1 VNDLK
6 SLAELEISA
15 AGVEAQA
22 AARGEPEWLREF
34 RRKAWRFF
42 EEMPWPT
49 GNEETWR
56 RTKLTGFKLE
66 DFRLF
71 PAAGPIGLR
80 HPAAPG
86 ADLPA
91 AVAKSLA
98 EVESAGSLALVDG
111 AAAQATL
118 AADLAAQGVIF
129 TDLGTALREHESL
142 VQRHF
147 GRAAAIDENKFS
159 ALHYALWENGTF
171 LYVPRNVSVKLPM
184 QAVVSLGGATDGAA
198 ARRAGFHHTLVVT
211 EEGASVTLAEDFLGA
226 EEGLLDSVI
235 ELLPGPNSQL
245 HYLHLQNLA
254 TSAWNFSTQRI
265 LLTRDSLVRYFIGSW
280 GSRLTK
286 AWITMDLNEP
296 GSHGELLGLYFPAG
310 RQHLDHHTNQLHR
323 ADHATSDLL
332 FKGALKERARS
343 VYQGYIKVWPG
354 AQKTNAY
361 QANRNLLLSKNAR
374 ADSIPGLEIEADDVR
389 CTHGATASQ
398 LPDEY
403 VFYLMARGIDRT
415 NAERLIVQGFF
426 EEVLDRIPVPGVRN
440 KLENEIASKVGL

>member
-1 VNDLK
+1 MDTPTVNTDGLD

-15 AGVEAQA
+15 AGVEAQS
-22 AARGEPEWLREF
+22 AARGEPEWLLEH

-71 PAAGPIGLR
+71 PRRSAMPVGE
-80 HPAAPG
+80 
-86 ADLPA
+86 LPA
-91 AVAKSLA
+91 AVSKSLG

-111 AAAQATL
+111 AARATL
-118 AADLAAQGVIF
+118 ADGLAGQGVIF
-129 TDLGTALREHESL
+129 TDLATALREHEGL

-147 GRAAAIDENKFS
+147 GRAVAIDENKFS
-159 ALHYALWENGTF
+159 ALHYALWNSGTF
-171 LYVPRNVSVKLPM
+171 LYVPRNVAITLPM
-184 QAVVSLGGATDGAA
+184 QAVVSQSQG
-198 ARRAGFHHTLVVT
+198 AGFHHTLVVT
-211 EEGASVTLAEDFLGA
+211 EQGASVTLAEDLLGA
-226 EEGLLDSVI
+226 DEGLQDSVI

-265 LLTRDSLVRYFIGSW
+265 LLTRDSLARYFIGSW

-296 GSHGELLGLYFPAG
+296 GSHGELLGLYFPSG

-332 FKGALKERARS
+332 FKGALKDRARS

-354 AQKTNAY
+354 KQTW
-361 QANRNLLLSKNAR
+361 
-374 ADSIPGLEIEADDVR
+374 
-389 CTHGATASQ
+389 
-398 LPDEY
+398 
-403 VFYLMARGIDRT
+403 RGPS
-415 NAERLIVQGFF
+415 EH
-426 EEVLDRIPVPGVRN
+426 P
-440 KLENEIASKVGL
+440 